1 MGDTAQDASTG
12 LLPAATQAAQPAH
25 VAPALQDLVLEE
37 SYRSVDQSS
46 HAINAAF
53 AARDESQKSAAI
65 TANDEVLLLQN
76 CNFPCDLKV
85 VVEKGRSRKEE
96 VAKLLGL
103 DPALIELSCG
113 SASGSS
119 TTVKVEFVHPE
130 DTSLFRPGNK
140 GGEGNRKWI
149 FSEEGAELVAGT
161 LDGDRIMSLPSVSV
175 NGVEIKAGEWLYF
188 LRATAKASSV
198 NAMIEDDN
206 TTVALAD
213 WIHAPVPRAFQDVLN
228 RDEKAL
234 SFFTEKSKPLTEEVV
249 KSVAK
254 LFQLSDQH
262 LVRKNKSTNG
272 LISDDDESVRS
283 DAHANSSKQ
292 YLQDAMEAKAE
303 VLALKA
309 KLEAA
314 HSTIKS
320 LCDGDKEAKIFF
332 DDTIKL
338 VDDERRAKLAAQSEL
353 KQCKQDLAEAARKP
367 SSKSLP
373 RYRSEA
379 SDSPEPRRA
388 HKRAKHSHR
397 SHHKSSGSESDCES
411 DYTKTKSP
419 HCSKHKCK

>member
-37 SYRSVDQSS
+37 SYRSVDQM
-46 HAINAAF
+46 
-53 AARDESQKSAAI
+53 
-65 TANDEVLLLQN
+65 
-76 CNFPCDLKV
+76 

-206 TTVALAD
+206 TTVALGRLWKALKRFVKAADEDKIERNYYRFVFVYRNSSNVVRVLRSTAD

-234 SFFTEKSKPLTEEVV
+234 SFFIEKSKPLTEEVV

-262 LVRKNKSTNG
+262 LVRKNKSTNR

-292 YLQDAMEAKAE
+292 YLQDAMEEKAE

-353 KQCKQDLAEAARKP
+353 KQCKQDLAEEQK
-367 SSKSLP
+367 K
-373 RYRSEA
+373 
-379 SDSPEPRRA
+379 
-388 HKRAKHSHR
+388 
-397 SHHKSSGSESDCES
+397 
-411 DYTKTKSP
+411 
-419 HCSKHKCK
+419 

>member
-1 MGDTAQDASTG
+1 MQALDYYQQQPKVPLHILGC
-12 LLPAATQAAQPAH
+12 LFLPYNYCSFVVVAAQPAH

-103 DPALIELSCG
+103 DPALIELSC
-113 SASGSS
+113 SS

-206 TTVALAD
+206 TTVALGSLWKALKRFVKAADEDKIDRNYYRFVFVYRNSSNVVRVLRSTAD

-234 SFFTEKSKPLTEEVV
+234 SFFTERSKPLTEEVV

-320 LCDGDKEAKIFF
+320 LCDGDKEAKKFF

-353 KQCKQDLAEAARKP
+353 KQCKQDLAE
-367 SSKSLP
+367 
-373 RYRSEA
+373 E
-379 SDSPEPRRA
+379 
-388 HKRAKHSHR
+388 
-397 SHHKSSGSESDCES
+397 
-411 DYTKTKSP
+411 
-419 HCSKHKCK
+419 